1 MMSFTELGRK
11 LDQELGYLQE
21 QIVDLNTKLVDKE
34 ADNKEIAGVLRYIAD
49 RLEGRQ

>member
-1 MMSFTELGRK
+1 MTNFTELGRK

-34 ADNKEIAGVLRYIAD
+34 AENKEIASVLRYIAD
-49 RLEGRQ
+49 KLEGRQ